1 MATIV
6 IDGQNFEGK
15 NVSIINGRVI
25 IDGKESDGKEYAS
38 ITVVVNGNLNSL
50 DCASAQI
57 NGDVLG
63 DVDCTSLNCKAI
75 GGNVDVTNV
84 NCDYIEGDVD
94 ATVVKTKK

>member
-25 IDGKESDGKEYAS
+25 IDGKEYAS